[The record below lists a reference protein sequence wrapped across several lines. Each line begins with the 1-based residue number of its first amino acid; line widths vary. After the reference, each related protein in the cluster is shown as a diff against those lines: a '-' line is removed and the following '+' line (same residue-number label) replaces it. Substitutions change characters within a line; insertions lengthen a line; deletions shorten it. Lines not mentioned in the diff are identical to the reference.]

1 MHVKKTVGK
10 CIAGKGGANDLRH
23 GIQWQN
29 MMYSLPPPG
38 QGNGQPDQG
47 VRNDNGPAV
56 YRQGFKKCVL
66 RPWLLSS
73 GMEGRQIRT

>member
-1 MHVKKTVGK
+1 MRERTATSSELFALSVYAYEKIRNNSNVK

-56 YRQGFKKCVL
+56 YRQGF
-66 RPWLLSS
+66 
-73 GMEGRQIRT
+73 

>member
-1 MHVKKTVGK
+1 MNYLHCQFMHVKKTVGK

-56 YRQGFKKCVL
+56 YRQGLKKREMSFGLGC
-66 RPWLLSS
+66 
-73 GMEGRQIRT
+73 